1 MAFADKAKI
10 LIKQRAFLF
19 KLLLTIAGFICI
31 PMIVMQI
38 FMIGQSTDEF
48 QKSNQEY
55 YLSVLQTSAKSFEA
69 QESLLNRTALQISLD
84 ELIQKPL
91 RHNATEYS
99 QYEAVEALNSY
110 MTTLLHVE
118 QTGIYYVDNDY
129 LLINGVN
136 FITGG
141 VKYKLVEY
149 CTKFTSGEP
158 VETERMAQFLTER
171 DSFGYYAA
179 PDGTLFAAR
188 PISLSAV
195 GKNDAVAFF
204 VLDAKELE
212 RNYRTAVSLHA
223 SFAIATEQGE
233 YLIRG
238 EHFRSDIS
246 NSVLRDFLT
255 SGESVSNT
263 GGGELVL
270 YQYRDSESGL
280 TYLLSVDKYESEQN
294 VLDFARHIRTT
305 MVIALIFMC
314 IAMVVTIYINY
325 TPLQRLLDKHSVKTD
340 GRELHSELERLDSA
354 FFALD
359 EQTTNQQ
366 NLLMDFML
374 GDLLFGNAV
383 NQELVDQYFSANQ
396 YQSYVVASIRKPA
409 LTTAQ
414 AKVLADALM
423 ELTDYSIHITR
434 VPYRPHTV
442 VICMSE
448 DIINLNLLQECIE
461 QVLLRVTG
469 AEGIIGMGDVVSG
482 VLELRSSYRGSL
494 TANPDPVPE
503 TSEMNSGEFSK
514 QLQFLVQSVYVGDE
528 AEALKHLDCIRQFI
542 YTELAS
548 AGLRRYYGYKVIGAY
563 LGSINSSE
571 AHLSGKD
578 VEMLLSFTS
587 TQNLFELLTES
598 IRQVCRQVADTERT
612 VDIQLSRRLL
622 QYVDE
627 NFCNSELCLTA
638 AADHLDT
645 SIYAVSRLFKE
656 ITGRGFKDYVTEKRL
671 EYGHMLLCTTP
682 SSIAEISAAAGFE
695 NANYFSTVFKLKY
708 GLPPTKF
715 RKTLMENQ
723 TGEVIGR
730 DTL

>member
-1 MAFADKAKI
+1 MAFADKAKK

-48 QKSNQEY
+48 QKNNQEY

-91 RHNATEYS
+91 RHSATEYS
-99 QYEAVEALNSY
+99 QYEAVEALNGY

-118 QTGIYYVDNDY
+118 QIGLYYVDKDY

-136 FITGG
+136 FLTGG
-141 VKYKLVEY
+141 VKYKVVEF

-158 VETERMAQFLTER
+158 VETERMARFLTER
-171 DSFGYYAA
+171 DRFGYYAA

-188 PISLSAV
+188 PISLGAV

-204 VLDAKELE
+204 VLNTKELE
-212 RNYRTAVSLHA
+212 QNYRTAVSLHA
-223 SFAIATEQGE
+223 SFAIATERGE

-238 EHFRSDIS
+238 EHFRSDVRDDVID
-246 NSVLRDFLT
+246 DFLA
-255 SGESVSNT
+255 SGQPVFTT
-263 GGGELVL
+263 GNGEFVL
-270 YQYRDSESGL
+270 YQYQDAESGL
-280 TYLLSVDKYESEQN
+280 SYLLSVDKSESEQN
-294 VLDFARHIRTT
+294 VLDFARHIRMT
-305 MVIALIFMC
+305 MVIALVFMC

-325 TPLQRLLDKHSVKTD
+325 TPLQRLLDKHSIKAD
-340 GRELHSELERLDSA
+340 GRELHSELEQLDSA

-359 EQTTNQQ
+359 EQRTTQQ

-374 GDLLFGNAV
+374 GDLLFGNTV

-396 YQSYVVASIRKPA
+396 YQSYVVASVRKPA

-414 AKVLADALM
+414 AKILADALM
-423 ELTDYSIHITR
+423 ELTGYSIHITR

-442 VICMSE
+442 IICMSE
-448 DIINLNLLQECIE
+448 DMIDGDLLREYIDGT
-461 QVLLRVTG
+461 LLRVTKD
-469 AEGIIGMGDVVSG
+469 ESVTGMGDVVTNF
-482 VLELRSSYRGSL
+482 LELRSSYRGSL
-494 TANPDPVPE
+494 TVNPDPVPE
-503 TSEMNSGEFSK
+503 TSEMNSGDFAK
-514 QLQFLVQSVYVGDE
+514 QLQLLVQSVYVGDE
-528 AEALKHLDCIRQFI
+528 AEALKHLNSIQQFI

-587 TQNLFELLTES
+587 TRNLFELLTES
-598 IRQVCRQVADTERT
+598 IRQVCGQVADTERT
-612 VDIQLSRRLL
+612 VDLQLSQRLL

-627 NFCNSELCLTA
+627 NFRNSELCLTA

-671 EYGHMLLCTTP
+671 EYGHMLLCSTQ

-695 NANYFSTVFKLKY
+695 NANYFSTVFKMKY

-715 RKTLMENQ
+715 RKTLTDNPS
-723 TGEVIGR
+723 GEAIGK

>member
-1 MAFADKAKI
+1 MAFADKAKK

-31 PMIVMQI
+31 PMVVMQI

-48 QKSNQEY
+48 YKNNQEY
-55 YLSVLQTSAKSFEA
+55 YLSVLQSSAKSFDA

-84 ELIQKPL
+84 EMVQKPL

-99 QYEAVEALNSY
+99 QYEAVESLNSY
-110 MTTLLHVE
+110 LTTLPYVE
-118 QTGIYYVDNDY
+118 QIGIYYVDQDY

-141 VKYKLVEY
+141 IKYKLLEY

-158 VETERMAQFLTER
+158 VETERMAHFLTAR
-171 DSFGYYAA
+171 DRFGYYTA
-179 PDGTLFAAR
+179 PDGTFFAAR
-188 PISLSAV
+188 PISLGAV

-212 RNYRTAVSLHA
+212 QNYRTAVSLPA

-238 EHFRSDIS
+238 EHFQSDIS
-246 NSVLRDFLT
+246 DNVLKEFL
-255 SGESVSNT
+255 SSDHSVSTT
-263 GGGELVL
+263 GSGELVL
-270 YQYRDSESGL
+270 YQYLDKESGL
-280 TYLLSVDKYESEQN
+280 TYLLSVDKNESEQN
-294 VLDFARHIRTT
+294 LLDFARHIRST
-305 MVIALIFMC
+305 MVVALVFMC
-314 IAMVVTIYINY
+314 IAMVVTLYINY
-325 TPLQRLLDKHSVKTD
+325 TPLQRLLDKHSINTD

-359 EQTTNQQ
+359 EQTTTQQ
-366 NLLMDFML
+366 NLLMDFIL

-396 YQSYVVASIRKPA
+396 YQSYLVASVRKPV

-414 AKVLADALM
+414 TKVLADALI

-442 VICMSE
+442 IICMSE
-448 DIINLNLLQECIE
+448 DMIDVNLLQECIE
-461 QVLLRVTG
+461 GTLLRATG
-469 AEGIIGMGDVVSG
+469 EESITGIGDVVTNF
-482 VLELRSSYRGSL
+482 LELRSSYRGSL

-503 TSEMNSGEFSK
+503 TSEMNSGDFSR
-514 QLQFLVQSVYVGDE
+514 QLQFLVQSVYVGDQT
-528 AEALKHLDCIRQFI
+528 EALKHLESIRHFI
-542 YTELAS
+542 YTELSS

-563 LGSINSSE
+563 LSSINSSE

-598 IRQVCRQVADTERT
+598 IRQVCSQVADSERT
-612 VDIQLSRRLL
+612 VDQQLSQRLL

-627 NFCNSELCLTA
+627 NFRSSELCLTA
-638 AADHLDT
+638 AADHLNT

-671 EYGHMLLCTTP
+671 EYGHMLLCTTQN
-682 SSIAEISAAAGFE
+682 SVAEIAAAAGFE

-715 RKTLMENQ
+715 RKNLTETQ
-723 TGEVIGR
+723 SG
-730 DTL
+730 

>member
-1 MAFADKAKI
+1 MAFADKAKK

-48 QKSNQEY
+48 QKNNQEY

-91 RHNATEYS
+91 RHSATEYS
-99 QYEAVEALNSY
+99 QYEAVEALNGY

-118 QTGIYYVDNDY
+118 QIGLYYVDKDY

-136 FITGG
+136 FLTGG
-141 VKYKLVEY
+141 VKYKVVEF

-171 DSFGYYAA
+171 DRFGYYAA

-188 PISLSAV
+188 PISLGAV

-204 VLDAKELE
+204 VLNTKELE
-212 RNYRTAVSLHA
+212 QNYRTAVSLHA
-223 SFAIATEQGE
+223 SFAIATERGE

-238 EHFRSDIS
+238 EHFRSD
-246 NSVLRDFLT
+246 VRDNVIDGFLA
-255 SGESVSNT
+255 SGQPVFTT
-263 GGGELVL
+263 GNGEFVL
-270 YQYRDSESGL
+270 YQYRDAESGL
-280 TYLLSVDKYESEQN
+280 SYLLSVDKSESEQN
-294 VLDFARHIRTT
+294 VLDFARHIRIT
-305 MVIALIFMC
+305 MVIALVFMC

-325 TPLQRLLDKHSVKTD
+325 TPLQRLLDKHSIKAD
-340 GRELHSELERLDSA
+340 GRELHSELEQLDSA

-359 EQTTNQQ
+359 EQRTTQQ

-374 GDLLFGNAV
+374 GDLLFGNTV

-396 YQSYVVASIRKPA
+396 YQSYVVASVRKPA

-414 AKVLADALM
+414 AKILADALT
-423 ELTDYSIHITR
+423 ELTGYSIHITR

-442 VICMSE
+442 IICMSE
-448 DIINLNLLQECIE
+448 DMIDGNLLREYIDGT
-461 QVLLRVTG
+461 LLRVTKD
-469 AEGIIGMGDVVSG
+469 ESVTGMGDVVTNF
-482 VLELRSSYRGSL
+482 LELRSSYRGSL
-494 TANPDPVPE
+494 TVNPDPVPE
-503 TSEMNSGEFSK
+503 TSEMNSGDFAK
-514 QLQFLVQSVYVGDE
+514 QLQLLVQSVYVGDE
-528 AEALKHLDCIRQFI
+528 AEALKHLNSIQQFI

-587 TQNLFELLTES
+587 TRNLFELLTES
-598 IRQVCRQVADTERT
+598 IRQVCGQVADTERT
-612 VDIQLSRRLL
+612 VDLQLSQRLL

-627 NFCNSELCLTA
+627 NFRNSELCLTA

-671 EYGHMLLCTTP
+671 EYGHMLLCSTQ

-695 NANYFSTVFKLKY
+695 NANYFSTVFKMKY

-715 RKTLMENQ
+715 RKTLTDNPS
-723 TGEVIGR
+723 GEAIGK

>member
-1 MAFADKAKI
+1 MAFAHKAIK

-31 PMIVMQI
+31 PMVVMQI
-38 FMIGQSTDEF
+38 FVIGQSTEGF
-48 QKSNQEY
+48 QKNNQEY
-55 YLSVLQTSAKSFEA
+55 YLSVLQNSSKSFEA
-69 QESLLNRTALQISLD
+69 QENLLSRTALQISLD
-84 ELIQKPL
+84 ELVQKPL

-118 QTGIYYVDNDY
+118 QIGIYYADKDY

-141 VKYKLVEY
+141 VKYKVVEF
-149 CTKFTSGEP
+149 CAKFTGGEP
-158 VETERMAQFLTER
+158 AETERMVRFLTER
-171 DSFGYYAA
+171 DRLGYYAA

-188 PISLSAV
+188 PISLGAV
-195 GKNDAVAFF
+195 GKNDAIAFF
-204 VLDAKELE
+204 VLDTKELE
-212 RNYRTAVSLHA
+212 QNYRTAISLHA
-223 SFAIATEQGE
+223 SFAIATDQGE

-238 EHFRSDIS
+238 EHFYSDIS
-246 NSVLRDFLT
+246 SDVLQDFLA
-255 SGESVSNT
+255 SGKTVST
-263 GGGELVL
+263 TEADELVL
-270 YQYRDSESGL
+270 YQYRDGESGR
-280 TYLLSVDKYESEQN
+280 TYLLSVDKNEAEQS
-294 VLDFARHIRTT
+294 VLDFARHIRST
-305 MVIALIFMC
+305 MVIALVFMC
-314 IAMVVTIYINY
+314 IAMAVTLYINY
-325 TPLQRLLDKHSVKTD
+325 TPLQRLLDKHSIKAD
-340 GRELHSELERLDSA
+340 GREIHSELERLDSA

-359 EQTTNQQ
+359 EQATTQQ
-366 NLLMDFML
+366 NLLMEFML
-374 GDLLFGNAV
+374 GDLLFGNTV
-383 NQELVDQYFSANQ
+383 NQELVEQYFSENQ
-396 YQSYVVASIRKPA
+396 YQSYVVASVRKPS
-409 LTTAQ
+409 LTTDQ
-414 AKVLADALM
+414 AKILADALT

-442 VICMSE
+442 IICMSE
-448 DIINLNLLQECIE
+448 DLIDVNLLQECIDGTLQRITGDE
-461 QVLLRVTG
+461 SITGIGDMVT
-469 AEGIIGMGDVVSG
+469 DFS
-482 VLELRSSYRGSL
+482 ELRSSYRGSL
-494 TANPDPVPE
+494 TVNPDPVPE
-503 TSEMNSGEFSK
+503 ASEMNSGDFSK

-528 AEALKHLDCIRQFI
+528 AEALKHLDDIRQFI
-542 YTELAS
+542 YTELSS

-598 IRQVCRQVADTERT
+598 IHQVCGQVADAERS
-612 VDIQLSRRLL
+612 VDLQLSQRLL

-627 NFCNSELCLTA
+627 NFRNSDLCLTA

-671 EYGHMLLCTTP
+671 EYGHMLLCTTQN
-682 SSIAEISAAAGFE
+682 SIAEIAAAAGFE

-715 RKTLMENQ
+715 RKTITDNQ
-723 TGEVIGR
+723 SGSVIGG
-730 DTL
+730 DI

>member
-1 MAFADKAKI
+1 MAFADKAKK

-31 PMIVMQI
+31 PMVVMQI

-48 QKSNQEY
+48 YKNNQEY
-55 YLSVLQTSAKSFEA
+55 YLSVLQSSAKSFDA

-84 ELIQKPL
+84 EMVQKPL

-99 QYEAVEALNSY
+99 QYEAVESLNSY
-110 MTTLLHVE
+110 LTTLPYVE
-118 QTGIYYVDNDY
+118 QIGIYYVDQDY

-141 VKYKLVEY
+141 IKYKLLEY
-149 CTKFTSGEP
+149 CTKFTTGEP
-158 VETERMAQFLTER
+158 VETERMAHFLTAR
-171 DSFGYYAA
+171 DRFGYYTA
-179 PDGTLFAAR
+179 PDGTFFAAR
-188 PISLSAV
+188 PISLGAV

-212 RNYRTAVSLHA
+212 QNYRTAVSLPA

-238 EHFRSDIS
+238 EHFQSDIS
-246 NSVLRDFLT
+246 DNVLKEFL
-255 SGESVSNT
+255 SSDHSVSTT
-263 GGGELVL
+263 GSGELVL
-270 YQYRDSESGL
+270 YQYLDKESGL
-280 TYLLSVDKYESEQN
+280 TYLLSVDKNESEQN
-294 VLDFARHIRTT
+294 LLDFARHIRST
-305 MVIALIFMC
+305 MVVALVFMC
-314 IAMVVTIYINY
+314 IAMVVTLYINY
-325 TPLQRLLDKHSVKTD
+325 TPLQRLLDKHSINTD

-359 EQTTNQQ
+359 EQTTTQQ
-366 NLLMDFML
+366 NLLMDFIL

-396 YQSYVVASIRKPA
+396 YQSYLVASVRKPV

-414 AKVLADALM
+414 TKVLADALM

-442 VICMSE
+442 IICMSE
-448 DIINLNLLQECIE
+448 DMIDVNLLQECIE
-461 QVLLRVTG
+461 GTLLRATG
-469 AEGIIGMGDVVSG
+469 EESITGIGDVVTNF
-482 VLELRSSYRGSL
+482 LELRSSYRGSL

-503 TSEMNSGEFSK
+503 TSEMNSGDFSR
-514 QLQFLVQSVYVGDE
+514 QLQFLVQSVYVGDQT
-528 AEALKHLDCIRQFI
+528 EALKHLESIRNFI
-542 YTELAS
+542 YTELSS

-563 LGSINSSE
+563 LSSINSSE

-598 IRQVCRQVADTERT
+598 IRQVCSQVADSERT
-612 VDIQLSRRLL
+612 VDQQLSQRLL

-627 NFCNSELCLTA
+627 NFRSSELCLTA
-638 AADHLDT
+638 AADHLNT

-671 EYGHMLLCTTP
+671 EYGHMLLCTTQN
-682 SSIAEISAAAGFE
+682 SVAEIAAAAGFE

-715 RKTLMENQ
+715 RKNLTETQ
-723 TGEVIGR
+723 SG
-730 DTL
+730 

>member
-1 MAFADKAKI
+1 MAFADKVKR
-10 LIKQRAFLF
+10 LIKQHAFLF

-48 QKSNQEY
+48 QKNNQEY
-55 YLSVLQTSAKSFEA
+55 YQSVLQTSAKSFKA

-84 ELIQKPL
+84 KLVQKPL

-118 QTGIYYVDNDY
+118 QTGIYYVDKDY

-141 VKYKLVEY
+141 VKCKLIEY
-149 CTKFTSGEP
+149 CNKFTSGKP
-158 VETERMAQFLTER
+158 VETERMVHFLAAR
-171 DSFGYYAA
+171 DRFGYYTA

-188 PISLSAV
+188 PISLGAV

-204 VLDAKELE
+204 VLDAQKLE
-212 RNYRTAVSLHA
+212 QNYRTAVSLPA
-223 SFAIATEQGE
+223 SFAIVTEQGE

-238 EHFRSDIS
+238 EHFQSDIS
-246 NSVLRDFLT
+246 DNVLKEFLS
-255 SGESVSNT
+255 SGHPVSTT
-263 GGGELVL
+263 GSGELVL
-270 YQYRDSESGL
+270 YQYLDKESGL
-280 TYLLSVDKYESEQN
+280 TYLLSVDKNESEQN
-294 VLDFARHIRTT
+294 LLDFARHIRST
-305 MVIALIFMC
+305 MVVALIFMC
-314 IAMVVTIYINY
+314 IAMVVTLYINY
-325 TPLQRLLDKHSVKTD
+325 TPLQRLLDKHSINTD

-359 EQTTNQQ
+359 EQTTTQQ
-366 NLLMDFML
+366 NLLMDFIL

-396 YQSYVVASIRKPA
+396 YQSYVVASVRKPV
-409 LTTAQ
+409 LTTVQ
-414 AKVLADALM
+414 TKVLADALI

-442 VICMSE
+442 IICMSE
-448 DIINLNLLQECIE
+448 DMIDLNLLQECIE
-461 QVLLRVTG
+461 STLLKVTG
-469 AEGIIGMGDVVSG
+469 EESVTGIGDVVTNF
-482 VLELRSSYRGSL
+482 LELRSSYRGSL

-503 TSEMNSGEFSK
+503 TSEMNSGSFSK

-528 AEALKHLDCIRQFI
+528 MEALKHLDSIRQFI
-542 YTELAS
+542 YTELSS

-598 IRQVCRQVADTERT
+598 IRRVCGQVADTERT
-612 VDIQLSRRLL
+612 VDLQLSQRLL

-627 NFCNSELCLTA
+627 NFHNSELCLTA

-671 EYGHMLLCTTP
+671 EYGHMLLCTTQN
-682 SSIAEISAAAGFE
+682 SVAEIAAAAGFE

-715 RKTLMENQ
+715 RKTLTETQ
-723 TGEVIGR
+723 SGY
-730 DTL
+730 D